1 MSVKN
6 VLIILLTWCMLLFS
20 ASAQSIQ
27 VQAGRLDTLKFS
39 SVYLGERTMG
49 VWIPSQAK
57 KGDSM
62 AVLYMQDG
70 QMLFDARVSWNKQE
84 WRVDEHLDSLIR
96 SGAIPPVMVV
106 AIWNGGTDRHRDY
119 FPQKPLLALSEADR
133 EGITQA
139 TRPDL
144 QPLFHGPVRSDAYLA
159 FLVRELIPFIESRYP
174 ARKETKDRFIIGSS
188 MGGLISLYALCE
200 YPQIFGGA
208 ACLSTHWPGIF
219 AFDESNPFPEAML
232 QYAIQALP
240 QLSGRR
246 LYLDYGTATLDEVYE
261 PYQKRVNQALTQYA
275 PQELIWK
282 SEKFPGESHS
292 EEAWSR
298 RFPDVVRYLLS
309 K

>member
-1 MSVKN
+1 MCVPK
-6 VLIILLTWCMLLFS
+6 VIGILFYICLLGAA
-20 ASAQSIQ
+20 ASAQPMQ

-39 SVYLGERTMG
+39 SAYIGERTIG
-49 VWIPSQAK
+49 VWMPVQAR
-57 KGDSM
+57 KGDSL

-70 QMLFDARVSWNKQE
+70 QMLFDARMSWNKQE

-96 SGAIPPVMVV
+96 FGAIPPIMVV

-139 TRPDL
+139 TRPNL
-144 QPLFHGPVRSDAYLA
+144 QPLFPGPVRSDAYLA

-174 ARKETKDRFIIGSS
+174 AKKETKDRFIIGSS

-200 YPQIFGGA
+200 YPDIFGGA

-232 QYAIQALP
+232 QYTIQSLP

-246 LYLDYGTATLDEVYE
+246 LYFDYGTTTLDEVYD
-261 PYQKRVNQALTQYA
+261 PYQQRMNQALAQHA
-275 PQELIWK
+275 PRDLKWK
-282 SEKFPGESHS
+282 CEKFPGEPHS
-292 EEAWSR
+292 EEAWSL
-298 RFPDVVRYLLS
+298 RFPEVVRYLLS